1 MYMPV
6 TLSTP
11 PNNGGGPAPYVMGY
25 GDVNGD
31 GKPDLIL
38 TLTDTSANVAAMVL
52 LGNGDGTFQ
61 PQIYLILHRRN

>member
-11 PNNGGGPAPYVMGY
+11 PNNSGGPAAYVMGY

-31 GKPDLIL
+31 GKPDLYPDL
-38 TLTDTSANVAAMVL
+38 NGHLGKCKLPMVL
-52 LGNGDGTFQ
+52 LGE
-61 PQIYLILHRRN
+61 RRWDLSTADN